1 MNTKLSYDAARNL
14 ARRILEKQL
23 GAAAT
28 VESGHSPAF
37 VDDKYCEAFEIAL
50 EALLSAK
57 VGRIMARCIADEVAA
72 EYVHQ

>member
-23 GAAAT
+23 GTAAT
-28 VESGHSPAF
+28 VDSATLLL

-57 VGRIMARCIADEVAA
+57 VGQIMARCIADEVAA

>member
-14 ARRILEKQL
+14 ARRMLEKHL

-28 VESGHSPAF
+28 VDPGHSPASA
-37 VDDKYCEAFEIAL
+37 DDKYCEAFEIAL

-57 VGRIMARCIADEVAA
+57 VGRTMARCIADEAAA
-72 EYVHQ
+72 EYAHQ